1 VALYL
6 DANIVIAMLVSEAKT
21 VAVFDFLS
29 RVDEPLLLS
38 EYTVAE
44 VASGLSRMVRKH
56 ELSLHLAR
64 DALSDFDSW
73 RPVATE
79 TIAIDELDIIQAGEL
94 VRRLELKLRTPDAL
108 HLAICLRI
116 DAKLVTHDGGLAEAA
131 LARGAVVVQ
140 P

>member
-6 DANIVIAMLVSEAKT
+6 DANIVIATLVSEAKSA
-21 VAVFDFLS
+21 AVFEFLS
-29 RVDEPLLLS
+29 RADEALLLS

-44 VASGLSRMVRKH
+44 VASGLSRMVRTQV
-56 ELSLHLAR
+56 LSLASAR
-64 DALSDFDSW
+64 DALFDFDSW
-73 RPVATE
+73 RGAATE
-79 TIAIDELDIIQAGEL
+79 TTGIDEFDIIQAGEL
-94 VRRLELKLRTPDAL
+94 VRRFELKLRTPDAL

-131 LARGAVVVQ
+131 RARGAVVVK